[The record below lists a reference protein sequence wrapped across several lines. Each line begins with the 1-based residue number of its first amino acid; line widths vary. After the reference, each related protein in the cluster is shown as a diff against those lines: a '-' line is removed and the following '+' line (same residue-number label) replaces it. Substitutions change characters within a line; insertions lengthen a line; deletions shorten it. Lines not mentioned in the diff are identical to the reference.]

1 MEKQKIYFL
10 TDNHKNICDEDVVC
24 PNCGSITKYGELIM
38 YNSYSGCPH
47 CYKSLRDKIEK
58 AKEIDYDLYVR
69 SNMYKLSK
77 LDYDEICKKLR
88 ENK

>member
-38 YNSYSGCPH
+38 YNSYTS
-47 CYKSLRDKIEK
+47 
-58 AKEIDYDLYVR
+58 R
-69 SNMYKLSK
+69 STYWTT
-77 LDYDEICKKLR
+77 
-88 ENK
+88 